1 MAKIEEKEE
10 AKKKRKKSVLRE
22 TIEAILIA
30 FVLAMLIRTFVVQ
43 AFKIPSSS
51 MEDTLLIG
59 DHILV
64 SKLSYGL
71 QVPKPHI
78 LGWHVVRFVGLPIMV
93 LPIVDSELKPLWGEI
108 KRGDVIVFRFP
119 QDRTKDFIKR
129 VVGLPGETVVIKD
142 GRIYIDGK
150 QWKENFGVHKGG
162 INSEMEVV
170 DNFGPYRVP
179 EGCVFVMGDNRDRS
193 YDSRF
198 WGCVNIKD
206 IKGRAFMIYFSWDH
220 ERNRIRFSR
229 IGKFIQ

>member
-1 MAKIEEKEE
+1 MAKKEE
-10 AKKKRKKSVLRE
+10 KKKRKKSVLRE

-78 LGWHVVRFVGLPIMV
+78 LGWHVVRLVGLPVMV
-93 LPIVDSELKPLWGEI
+93 LPIVDSELKPLWGELQ
-108 KRGDVIVFRFP
+108 RGDVIVFRFP

-129 VVGLPGETVVIKD
+129 VVALPGETVEIKE
-142 GRIYIDGK
+142 GNIYIDGRPW
-150 QWKENFGVHKGG
+150 QENFGVHKGG
-162 INSEMEVV
+162 VSGEANVV
-170 DNFGPYRVP
+170 DNFGPYMVP
-179 EGCVFVMGDNRDRS
+179 QGCVFVMGDNRDRS

-198 WGCVNIKD
+198 WGCVNMED

-220 ERNRIRFSR
+220 ERDRIRFSR